1 MIYLWGD
8 KAMEWFEKLNEALEY
23 LEKNLDSEINYE
35 KVAKIA
41 GCSTY
46 HFQRMFSYVANISL
60 AEYIRKRKMTLAAFD
75 IQSSNEKIIDIALKY
90 GYESPTAFNR
100 AFQNIHGISPVAAR
114 NQNINLKAF
123 PRISFQLTIKGGCEM
138 NYKIV
143 TKEKFRIVGV
153 KRFFDITGEEGFTQ
167 IPLFWQEIT
176 QKGLIPHIAAL
187 IDGEPS
193 GILGV
198 STEMENFEY
207 FIAAPSSKDV
217 PEGMVEYEVPAS
229 TYAVFECTGSIATNA
244 LQDLERRIM
253 TEWLPTSGYEYS
265 NGADIEVYPAGNQF
279 SENYTTQ
286 VWLPIKKKTGG
297 A

>member
-1 MIYLWGD
+1 
-8 KAMEWFEKLNEALEY
+8 MEWFEKLNEALEY
-23 LEKNLDSEINYE
+23 LEENLDSDINYE
-35 KVAKIA
+35 KAAKIA

-46 HFQRMFSYVANISL
+46 HFQRMFSYIANISL
-60 AEYIRKRKMTLAAFD
+60 TEYIRKRKMTLAAFD

-100 AFQNIHGISPVAAR
+100 AFQNIHGVSPISAR
-114 NQNINLKAF
+114 NENIILKAF
-123 PRISFQLTIKGGCEM
+123 PPISFKLTIKGDSEM

-153 KRFFDITGEEGFTQ
+153 KRFFDISGEEGFTHV
-167 IPLFWQEIT
+167 PLFWKEIT
-176 QKGLIPHIAAL
+176 QKGMIPHLASL
-187 IDGEPS
+187 IDGESS

-198 STEMENFEY
+198 STGMDNFEY
-207 FIAAPSSKDV
+207 YIAAPTSKEV

-229 TYAVFECTGSIATNA
+229 TYAIFECIGSMATNA

-265 NGADIEVYPAGNQF
+265 DGADIEVYPAGDQF
-279 SENYTTQ
+279 AEDYMTQ
-286 VWLPIKKKTGG
+286 VWFPIMKKKGG
-297 A
+297 V